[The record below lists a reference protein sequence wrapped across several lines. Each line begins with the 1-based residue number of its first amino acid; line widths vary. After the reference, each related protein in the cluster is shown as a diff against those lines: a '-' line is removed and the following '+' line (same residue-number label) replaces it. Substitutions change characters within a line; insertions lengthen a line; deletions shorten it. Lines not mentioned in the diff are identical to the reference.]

1 MSRVLIIGIDG
12 ATFDLIQPWAEAGDL
27 PNLARLMA
35 EGVHGLLESTLPPVT
50 SPAWPTFATGKN
62 PGKHSVFDFIRPM
75 AASPPHRGGGGG
87 SHFELVNATSIRTP
101 TLWQILSEAGRQ
113 VGVMNVPVT
122 YPPAP
127 VNGFVI
133 AGMLSPASGTFT
145 YPADLLDRYADQMKP
160 YRIAPRVQYKPGN
173 EAEFAADLL
182 DLVERRGEY
191 ALRLMSDYPYDF
203 LMFHFQATDIMQHA
217 FWKFVDPTHPRHD
230 PQAAARF
237 GPALKRIYQR
247 IDGFI
252 GQMLDHITDD
262 TTIIVMSDHG
272 FGPLHYVVNLNLFLL
287 DQGLLQLKRGAW
299 TRLKTGLFRAGLT
312 PASIWHL
319 IERAGLQNYVWQVS
333 KSTRNKVVGKFLSF
347 DDVDWSHTLAY
358 SIGHVGQV
366 YVNLKG
372 REPEGIVEPGAEY
385 EAVRQRVSD
394 ALRQL
399 RHPRTGQPLVDRI
412 IPGDQVAHGP
422 HASRSPDLHVILDGY
437 RAIAF
442 PLFATDSHIVTRQIR
457 GDSGCHRL
465 HGIFIA
471 WGPEVRPEAPSFA
484 EKAGE
489 GKAPPLIG
497 GAGGGKTP
505 PLIGGGRTIEDAR
518 ILDLAPTILY
528 LMNLP
533 VPDDMDGRVLT
544 DALTTSRPVEYRPA
558 GPSAALRTG
567 PPGDE
572 AEAGLSVEETA
583 EVEERLRALGY
594 LG

>member
-1 MSRVLIIGIDG
+1 MSRVLVIGIDG
-12 ATFDLIQPWAEAGDL
+12 ATFDLVRPWAEAGDL

-35 EGVHGLLESTLPPVT
+35 EGVHGPLESTLPPVT
-50 SPAWPTFATGKN
+50 APAWTTFATGKN
-62 PGKHSVFDFIRPM
+62 PGKHGVFDFIRPM
-75 AASPPHRGGGGG
+75 GGQ
-87 SHFELVNATSIRTP
+87 FELVNATSIRTP

-127 VNGFVI
+127 VNGFI
-133 AGMLSPASGTFT
+133 ISGMLSPVSGTFT
-145 YPADLLDRYADQMKP
+145 YPADLLDRYAGQMKP
-160 YRIAPRVQYKPGN
+160 YRIAPHVQYKQGN

-191 ALRLMSDYPYDF
+191 ALRLMTDYPYDF

-217 FWKFVDPTHPRHD
+217 FWKFIDPTHPRYT

-237 GPALKRIYQR
+237 GPALRQIYQR

-252 GQMLDHITDD
+252 GQMLNRITDD
-262 TTIIVMSDHG
+262 TAVIVMSDHG
-272 FGPLHYVVNLNLFLL
+272 FGPLHYVVNMNLFLL
-287 DQGLLQLKRGAW
+287 DKGLLQLKRGAW

-347 DDVDWSHTLAY
+347 DDVDWSRTLAY
-358 SIGHVGQV
+358 SIGHVGQI
-366 YVNLKG
+366 YVNLRG

-385 EAVRQRVSD
+385 EAVRQRVVG
-394 ALRQL
+394 ALRDL
-399 RHPRTGQPLVDRI
+399 CHPETGQPLVDQV

-422 HASRSPDLHVILDGY
+422 YAHRSPDLHVVFDGY

-442 PLFATDSHIVTRQIR
+442 PLFATDSRIVTRQIR
-457 GDSGCHRL
+457 GDSGCHRS

-471 WGPEVRPEAPSFA
+471 RGPEVRR
-484 EKAGE
+484 GGVVE
-489 GKAPPLIG
+489 GSHIQ
-497 GAGGGKTP
+497 
-505 PLIGGGRTIEDAR
+505 
-518 ILDLAPTILY
+518 DLAPTILH
-528 LMNLP
+528 LMGQP
-533 VPDDMDGRVLT
+533 VPDDMDGRVLVET
-544 DALTTSRPVEYRPA
+544 LTTSRPIEYR
-558 GPSAALRTG
+558 STG
-567 PPGDE
+567 PED
-572 AEAGLSVEETA
+572 ADAKAGLSAEESA
-583 EVEERLRALGY
+583 EVEERLRSLGY